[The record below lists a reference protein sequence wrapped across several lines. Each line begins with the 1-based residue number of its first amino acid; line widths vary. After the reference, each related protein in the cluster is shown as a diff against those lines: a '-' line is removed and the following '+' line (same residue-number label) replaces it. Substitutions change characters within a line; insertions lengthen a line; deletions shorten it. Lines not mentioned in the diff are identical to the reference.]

1 MQQAKG
7 LRSDN
12 KEEKRQEQIKEE
24 KQELRIKE
32 EKLQEQ
38 IKEEKDNLQVKEEKL
53 QEQIKEEKEKLR
65 IKQDNFQVREEKLQ
79 NQKEEAMRK
88 YYGQGEENKEYW
100 KEVLKSLEDQQKRL
114 EEEKGTLKEEKQE
127 LRIKEEKQELRIKE
141 EKEELRI
148 KEEKEKLRI
157 KEEKQELR
165 IKEEKQELR
174 IKEEKLEIKEEKLQ
188 NQKEEAMRKYHGQG
202 EENKE
207 YWKEVLKSLEDQQ
220 TTLEEEKG
228 TLKEEKEKL
237 RIKEEKL
244 QEQIKEEKE
253 KLRIKE
259 EKLQEQIKEEK
270 EKLRIKWE
278 KLELKE
284 EDSICWTEIAWN
296 CDTVGHKEGGNLFC
310 LGGSFVDQFSSG
322 QAKQEV
328 LYCRECF
335 NEQWRFIEEKVCK
348 AGCLGW
354 ILGPPGTGKTMTT
367 MSFLLS
373 LSKDKKWGVMCV
385 RVWKWGPV
393 KVLQVDQGV
402 LRVVEMT
409 RNEIDKGLRRILREW
424 TQSDKKYLVSLDGYQ
439 QGSHESVLTECVLW
453 LHQDRANRRVV
464 ITTSMNS
471 RAKKKPEQDRN
482 EKVEELMVY
491 SWTLEEYL
499 EAIRHELFYLSV
511 AGVMGWSLESD
522 VTEAEKRSREV
533 ESKFQ
538 IVGGSC
544 RYMFEHTTEKA
555 INDLRQAMDSVADYK
570 KLIDMSMGD
579 TSDQFVNRLQGKY
592 RMGSQVYW
600 TLVSRFVATELA
612 QRLGESFV
620 REIEELSGMAANPT
634 LKGVLFEMLF
644 FARIGREPG
653 LQVLLRS
660 GRESEPQGVPEKW
673 DRWDLYAVKYLGT
686 SEIDE
691 ARRNGMTRMCLKP
704 LKWNQ
709 GGYDAVIV
717 DWNKTS
723 VCFVQVTIAETHDLK
738 LRYMSECLD
747 SLGVEPGG
755 NWEVRIVFIVKKEN
769 LYKFAVRHVENK
781 DILRKYG
788 WAYSQEEID
797 ANVVG
802 MDSGPRR

>member
-1 MQQAKG
+1 MLKYSGQGEENKEYRKEVLKSLEDQQNRIEEEKG
-7 LRSDN
+7 TL
-12 KEEKRQEQIKEE
+12 KEEKEKLRIKEERLQEQIKEE

-32 EKLQEQ
+32 EKLQ
-38 IKEEKDNLQVKEEKL
+38 K
-53 QEQIKEEKEKLR
+53 QIKEEKEKLR
-65 IKQDNFQVREEKLQ
+65 IKR
-79 NQKEEAMRK
+79 
-88 YYGQGEENKEYW
+88 
-100 KEVLKSLEDQQKRL
+100 
-114 EEEKGTLKEEKQE
+114 
-127 LRIKEEKQELRIKE
+127 
-141 EKEELRI
+141 
-148 KEEKEKLRI
+148 
-157 KEEKQELR
+157 
-165 IKEEKQELR
+165 
-174 IKEEKLEIKEEKLQ
+174 
-188 NQKEEAMRKYHGQG
+188 
-202 EENKE
+202 
-207 YWKEVLKSLEDQQ
+207 
-220 TTLEEEKG
+220 
-228 TLKEEKEKL
+228 
-237 RIKEEKL
+237 
-244 QEQIKEEKE
+244 
-253 KLRIKE
+253 
-259 EKLQEQIKEEK
+259 
-270 EKLRIKWE
+270 E

-402 LRVVEMT
+402 LRVVELT

-499 EAIRHELFYLSV
+499 EAIRHELFYVSV
-511 AGVMGWSLESD
+511 AGVMEWSLESN

-600 TLVSRFVATELA
+600 TPVSRFVATELA

-620 REIEELSGMAANPT
+620 REIEELSGIAANPT

-660 GRESEPQGVPEKW
+660 GRESEPPGVPEKW
-673 DRWDLYAVKYLGT
+673 DRWELYAVKDLDT

-781 DILRKYG
+781 DILLRKYG